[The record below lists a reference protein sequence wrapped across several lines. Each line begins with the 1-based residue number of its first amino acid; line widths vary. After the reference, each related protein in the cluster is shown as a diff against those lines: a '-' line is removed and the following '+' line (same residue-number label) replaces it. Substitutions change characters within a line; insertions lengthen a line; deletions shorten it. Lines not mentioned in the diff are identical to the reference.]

1 MVLKERQLKISCRTC
16 CTSYYYR
23 QCRSGTDIRLIRAE
37 ALNGQLVLKIV
48 EFDLKGI
55 VIIAGNYGS
64 GKTEV
69 AVNLAMNRKRAGMDV
84 RIADLD
90 LVNPYFRTRE
100 ARGVLT
106 QLGIDVVLPHEKYLN
121 ADLPMLVPEISG
133 LIRQPGELALL
144 DLGGDDVGATVL
156 ASLAD
161 AFKDRQVH
169 MLQVVNPFRPFT
181 DSIEGCLKIRA
192 EIEKASRLTVSGII
206 GNANLIDETTV
217 DDIYKGYDFVTSLS
231 ERSGLPLKFIT
242 AAVELLPVIDTKLF
256 SCLVLPIHRQLVPP
270 WKKPARVGTEH
281 LILH

>member
-1 MVLKERQLKISCRTC
+1 
-16 CTSYYYR
+16 
-23 QCRSGTDIRLIRAE
+23 
-37 ALNGQLVLKIV
+37 V
-48 EFDLKGI
+48 EFDFKGI

-69 AVNLAMNRKRAGMDV
+69 SVNLAMNRKLAGMDV

-100 ARGVLT
+100 VRGLLT
-106 QLGIDVVLPHEKYLN
+106 QLGIDVVLPHKKYLN
-121 ADLPMLVPEISG
+121 ADLPLLTPEISG

-144 DLGGDDVGATVL
+144 DVGGDDVGATVL

-161 AFKDRQVH
+161 ASKGRKVH
-169 MLQVVNPFRPFT
+169 MFQVVNPFRPFT

-192 EIEKASRLTVSGII
+192 EIEKASRLTISGII
-206 GNANLIDETTV
+206 GNANLMHETTV

-242 AAVELLPVIDTKLF
+242 VAVELLPLIDTSLF
-256 SCLVLPIHRQLVPP
+256 SCLVLPLQRQLVPP
-270 WKKPARVGTEH
+270 WEKPVRVGMEQ
-281 LILH
+281 LKLH